1 VQDIVRKS
9 KGQSLEAQAKMATK
23 KHSSKLP
30 QSLPDDPQYVEK
42 WACELVAAIGKRKA
56 RAILEDYRALAED
69 KKIAG
74 RDRAVSAQRVE
85 ILEKL
90 LVTR

>member
-1 VQDIVRKS
+1 MAAKKRPS
-9 KGQSLEAQAKMATK
+9 KRSPK
-23 KHSSKLP
+23 P
-30 QSLPDDPQYVEK
+30 PDDPQYVEQ
-42 WACELVAAIGKRKA
+42 WARDLVAAIGNRKA

-69 KKIAG
+69 KKIAK

-90 LVTR
+90 LVTQ